1 MAERRFVFSITTDNE
16 RLMDLFQKHKRK
28 ILGSILLAVVV
39 YAILLLIA
47 DASQLVG
54 AISAFR
60 WELLPIII
68 GLTLFNY
75 AVRFV
80 KWHWY
85 LSVVGV
91 HTLHWLDSLLI
102 FLAGFSMT
110 LTPGKAGEFLK
121 VFMVKQRVDAPVA
134 TTSPVILAER
144 MTDGLALLL
153 LAATGLFLFDS
164 PAVRMLMLGV
174 VIGAT
179 AIVLGVRQRALAE
192 RLLKRLE
199 KFPRL
204 ATRIHHFYAFYESA
218 YDLLSF
224 KNLSIAIALG
234 VVSWAGECFALA
246 LILVGLGMPFSWELV
261 ALSNFAMGF
270 ATLAGS
276 VLLVPGGLGVAEA
289 SIGGLLIAF
298 GKQPWLPV
306 GAITATTAAAATL
319 MIRFATLWF
328 GWLVGLVCLGI
339 VSRRF
344 GQRTEASAAAAVD
357 AEPELKA

>member
-1 MAERRFVFSITTDNE
+1 MELVE
-16 RLMDLFQKHKRK
+16 KHRRK

-39 YAILLLIA
+39 YAVLLLVA
-47 DASQLVG
+47 DAGQLVVE
-54 AISAFR
+54 IKDFR
-60 WELLPIII
+60 WELLPAII

-91 HTLHWLDSLLI
+91 STLRRYDSLLI

-121 VFMVKQRVDAPVA
+121 SFLVRQRVGTPVA
-134 TTSPVILAER
+134 TTSPIILAER

-164 PAVRMLMLGV
+164 LTVRLLMLAV
-174 VIGAT
+174 VTGAT
-179 AIVLGVRQRALAE
+179 IIVLGVRQRSLAE
-192 RLLKRLE
+192 RIMNRIE
-199 KFPRL
+199 NFPRL
-204 ATRIHHFYAFYESA
+204 ASRMNHFYAFYSSA
-218 YDLLSF
+218 YELLSF
-224 KNLSIAIALG
+224 KTLAIAIGLG
-234 VVSWAGECFALA
+234 IISWAGECFALA
-246 LILVGLGMPFSWELV
+246 LILVGLGVPFSWELAV
-261 ALSNFAMGF
+261 LSNFAMGF

-289 SIGGLLIAF
+289 SIGGLLAAF

-306 GAITATTAAAATL
+306 GTITATTAAAATL

-328 GWLVGLVCLGI
+328 GWLLGLLCLGI

-344 GQRTEASAAAAVD
+344 GRKLETNDSTQEAETETKEIHA
-357 AEPELKA
+357 

>member
-1 MAERRFVFSITTDNE
+1 MELLE
-16 RLMDLFQKHKRK
+16 KHRRK
-28 ILGSILLAVVV
+28 IFGSILLAVVV
-39 YAILLLIA
+39 YAILLLVA
-47 DASQLVG
+47 DAGQLVVE
-54 AISAFR
+54 IKDFR
-60 WELLPIII
+60 WELLPIIV

-75 AVRFV
+75 AVRFI

-85 LSVVGV
+85 LGVVGV
-91 HTLHWLDSLLI
+91 KDLPRLDSLLI

-121 VFMVKQRVDAPVA
+121 SFMVKQRVGTPVA
-134 TTSPVILAER
+134 ITSPIILAER

-164 PAVRMLMLGV
+164 PTVRLLMLAV

-179 AIVLGVRQRALAE
+179 VIVLGVRQRTWAE
-192 RLLKRLE
+192 RMMNRVG

-204 ATRIHHFYAFYESA
+204 SSWAHHFYTFYSSA
-218 YDLLSF
+218 YELLSF
-224 KNLSIAIALG
+224 RSLVIAIGLG
-234 VVSWAGECFALA
+234 VISWAGECFALA
-246 LILVGLGMPFSWELV
+246 LILVGLGVPFSWELA

-289 SIGGLLIAF
+289 SIGGLLVAF
-298 GKQPWLPV
+298 GTQPWLPV
-306 GAITATTAAAATL
+306 GTITATTAAAATL

-328 GWLVGLVCLGI
+328 GWLLGLLCLGI

-344 GQRTEASAAAAVD
+344 GRKLEENDSAQEAETETKEIHA
-357 AEPELKA
+357 

>member
-1 MAERRFVFSITTDNE
+1 MELV
-16 RLMDLFQKHKRK
+16 QKHKRK

-39 YAILLLIA
+39 YAILLLVG
-47 DASQLVG
+47 DAQQLV
-54 AISAFR
+54 IEIKAFR
-60 WELLPIII
+60 WELLPFII

-75 AVRFV
+75 AVRFG

-85 LSVVGV
+85 LCVVNV
-91 HTLHWLDSLLI
+91 RNLHWLDSLLI

-121 VFMVKQRVDAPVA
+121 SFLVRQRVGTPVA
-134 TTSPVILAER
+134 TTSPIILAER

-153 LAATGLFLFDS
+153 LAATGLFLFDN
-164 PAVRMLMLGV
+164 ATVRLLMLAV

-179 AIVLGVRQRALAE
+179 IIVLGVRQKSLAE
-192 RLLKRLE
+192 RLLKRVE
-199 KFPRL
+199 NFPRL
-204 ATRIHHFYAFYESA
+204 STRMHHFYAFYASA
-218 YDLLSF
+218 YELLSF
-224 KNLSIAIALG
+224 KSLFIAIALG
-234 VVSWAGECFALA
+234 VISWAGECFALA
-246 LILVGLGMPFSWELV
+246 LILVGLSVPFSWELV
-261 ALSNFAMGF
+261 ILSNFAMGF

-289 SIGGLLIAF
+289 SIGGLLVAF

-306 GAITATTAAAATL
+306 GTITATTSAAATL

-328 GWLVGLVCLGI
+328 GWLLGLLCLAI

-344 GQRTEASAAAAVD
+344 GQDIEMPDSAQETNVEAKEIQA
-357 AEPELKA
+357 

>member
-1 MAERRFVFSITTDNE
+1 ME
-16 RLMDLFQKHKRK
+16 LFEKHRGK

-39 YAILLLIA
+39 YAILLLVA
-47 DASQLVG
+47 DAGQLVVE
-54 AISAFR
+54 IKDFR
-60 WELLPIII
+60 WELLPVII

-75 AVRFV
+75 GLRFA

-85 LSVVGV
+85 LGVVGV
-91 HTLHWLDSLLI
+91 KSLPRFDSLLI

-121 VFMVKQRVDAPVA
+121 SFLVRQRVGTPVA

-164 PAVRMLMLGV
+164 PTVRLLMLAV
-174 VIGAT
+174 VIGA
-179 AIVLGVRQRALAE
+179 AVIVLGVRQRTWAE
-192 RLLKRLE
+192 RIMNRVE
-199 KFPRL
+199 RFPRL
-204 ATRIHHFYAFYESA
+204 ALRMHHFYAFYSSA
-218 YDLLSF
+218 YELLSL
-224 KNLSIAIALG
+224 KSLAIAIGLG
-234 VVSWAGECFALA
+234 VISWAGECFALA
-246 LILVGLGMPFSWELV
+246 LILVGLGVPFSWELAV
-261 ALSNFAMGF
+261 LSNFAMGF

-289 SIGGLLIAF
+289 SIGGLLVGF

-306 GAITATTAAAATL
+306 GTITATTGAAATL

-328 GWLVGLVCLGI
+328 GWLLGLASLALVQ
-339 VSRRF
+339 RRF
-344 GQRTEASAAAAVD
+344 ASGPTSSPK
-357 AEPELKA
+357 PEDRHSSIV